1 MLRLRDDGSFLSAHE
16 KTNSTCT
23 LNNPQDY
30 YEKGSI
36 SRMNLIE
43 AHKRSIEREKKKLGV
58 SDYGLLWISFLRGA
72 FVALII
78 ERLIIH

>member
-1 MLRLRDDGSFLSAHE
+1 MLFSFHQ
-16 KTNSTCT
+16 KTNRSCT
-23 LNNPQDY
+23 LINPQDHH
-30 YEKGSI
+30 EKGSI
-36 SRMNLIE
+36 SSMNLIE

-78 ERLIIH
+78 ERLIVH

>member
-1 MLRLRDDGSFLSAHE
+1 MSIHQ
-16 KTNSTCT
+16 KTNRSCT

-30 YEKGSI
+30 HEKGSI